1 MARPPKSLAVYRKA
15 EAALIAAIE
24 IYNKPD
30 FAYREETFAI
40 LAINAWELLLK
51 AKVLA
56 ENGNRDGALWVYEP
70 KQKADGTPTKRKYP
84 RRNRAGNPHTIS
96 LSAAI
101 AILEA
106 NATTRLPNEV
116 RGNLEALT
124 EIRDNAVHF
133 VNARFELAKTVLEIG
148 TACVKNFVTL
158 SEKWFEEDLSG
169 YSLYLM
175 PIGFLAAPSVTAV
188 AVGGEEGKLVSYL
201 RNLMAAQNTVTTTTT
216 TSTPYHIALD
226 LNISF
231 KRSATDAV
239 STFTITNDPSAPHI
253 YLTEEDIRQKYPW
266 DYRELVKRLRA
277 RYADFKEN
285 EEFHKLRRPLLAD
298 SRYVRDRFLDP
309 GNPKSAKK
317 QFHNPNILNQFDSHY
332 KKK

>member
-1 MARPPKSLAVYRKA
+1 MTRRPKSVALYLKA

-56 ENGNRDGALWVYEP
+56 ENNNRVQSVWIYE
-70 KQKADGTPTKRKYP
+70 QRQRADGTPTQRKYP
-84 RRNRAGNPHTIS
+84 RRNRAGNPHTIG
-96 LSAAI
+96 LSQAI
-101 AILEA
+101 VRLEA
-106 NATTRLPNEV
+106 KPQTRLPNEV

-133 VNARFELAKTVLEIG
+133 VNARFELAKSVLEIG
-148 TACVKNFVTL
+148 TASVKNFVAL
-158 SEKWFEEDLSG
+158 ADKWFQQDLSK

-175 PIGFLAAPSVTAV
+175 PIGFLSSPAATAL
-188 AVGGEEGKLVSYL
+188 AVGGEEGKLVTYL
-201 RNLMAAQNTVTTTTT
+201 RNLMAAQNTTSTTT
-216 TSTPYHIALD
+216 TSTPYHIALE

-239 STFTITNDPSAPHI
+239 STFAITNDPTAPHV

-266 DYRELVKRLRA
+266 DYRELTRRLRG
-277 RYADFKEN
+277 RYLNFKEN
-285 EEFHKLRRPLLAD
+285 EEFHNLRRPLLTD
-298 SRYVRDRFLDP
+298 SRYVRERYLDP

-317 QFHNPNILNQFDSHY
+317 PFHNPNILTEFDKHY
-332 KKK
+332 MRR